1 MPDSY
6 DVRLTAAA
14 RKQLGKLERSVQRR
28 IVAALRLLATTPRP
42 PAARALSGRP
52 GYLRIRVGDYRV
64 IYTID
69 DGELVVLVVTMG
81 HRRDVYR

>member
-6 DVRLTAAA
+6 DVRLTTAA
-14 RKQLGKLERSVQRR
+14 RKQLVKLERSVQRR
-28 IVAALRLLATTPRP
+28 ILTALSMLATRPRP
-42 PAARALSGRP
+42 PAAKALSGRA